1 MQLQKV
7 CTVYGK
13 QLLYC
18 IRELWIILNDLIEKA
33 ARQERE
39 ETKEQEEETEGNI
52 NLTSTENQRDV
63 NASCRS
69 FIYLDYHIDGD
80 SNHFKPHIRTLIKGQ
95 LKEMQSAK
103 VIMTLQVR

>member
-18 IRELWIILNDLIEKA
+18 IGELWIILNDLIEKE

-39 ETKEQEEETEGNI
+39 ETKEQEEETEDNI
-52 NLTSTENQRDV
+52 KLTSTENQRDV

-69 FIYLDYHIDGD
+69 FIYLD
-80 SNHFKPHIRTLIKGQ
+80 
-95 LKEMQSAK
+95 
-103 VIMTLQVR
+103 